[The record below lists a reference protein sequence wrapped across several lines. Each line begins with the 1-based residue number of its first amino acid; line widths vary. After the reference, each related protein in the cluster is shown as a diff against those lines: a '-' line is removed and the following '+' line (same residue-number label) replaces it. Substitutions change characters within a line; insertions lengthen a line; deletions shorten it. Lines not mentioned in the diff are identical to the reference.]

1 MKNIILPRLVITGS
15 EGLIGKHLV
24 NHFKKNFEILR
35 LDLALGHDL
44 TNDSF
49 VTEWFKKNRNLYGII
64 VCHAYNPTPY
74 EGSGKI
80 EPVDVPLSEI
90 RQYLEINTVS
100 AFNVCRH
107 FIKNNKRGAI
117 INLSSIYGELSPHH
131 DIYNNYVKPIGY
143 SLSKGAVNIMSKYLA
158 TYYAPNYR
166 INTVVLSGIYDPKM
180 KDDFVSNYSKHVPM
194 KRMMNLDEVIPVFE
208 FLLNK
213 KPSYATGASFYIDG
227 GWTAW

>member
-107 FIKNNKRGAI
+107 FI
-117 INLSSIYGELSPHH
+117 
-131 DIYNNYVKPIGY
+131 
-143 SLSKGAVNIMSKYLA
+143 
-158 TYYAPNYR
+158 
-166 INTVVLSGIYDPKM
+166 
-180 KDDFVSNYSKHVPM
+180 
-194 KRMMNLDEVIPVFE
+194 
-208 FLLNK
+208 
-213 KPSYATGASFYIDG
+213 
-227 GWTAW
+227 